1 MAVSKES
8 KENMIE
14 ITTEVNIRY
23 DKVSKKAGEKLKI
36 RESDL
41 EEFKKKGYIK
51 YINQDSIQD
60 STPPQNPPAN
70 GK

>member
-1 MAVSKES
+1 MAVSKE
-8 KENMIE
+8 NMVE
-14 ITTEVNIRY
+14 ITTKVNIRY
-23 DKVSKKAGEKLKI
+23 DKASKKAGEKLKI

-41 EEFKKKGYIK
+41 EEFKKKGYIR

-60 STPPQNPPAN
+60 STPPQNPPTD

>member
-1 MAVSKES
+1 MAATKETMVEVAL
-8 KENMIE
+8 KLNIKYDNE
-14 ITTEVNIRY
+14 I
-23 DKVSKKAGEKLKI
+23 KKAGEELKI

-51 YINQDSIQD
+51 YINQDSMQD
-60 STPPQNPPAN
+60 STPPQNPPAD

>member
-1 MAVSKES
+1 MAATKETMVEVTL
-8 KENMIE
+8 KLNVKYDNE
-14 ITTEVNIRY
+14 I
-23 DKVSKKAGEKLKI
+23 KKAGEKLKI

-70 GK
+70 SK

>member
-1 MAVSKES
+1 MAATKETMVEVTL
-8 KENMIE
+8 KLNVKYDNE
-14 ITTEVNIRY
+14 I
-23 DKVSKKAGEKLKI
+23 KKAGEKLEI

-41 EEFKKKGYIK
+41 EEFKKKGCIK

>member
-1 MAVSKES
+1 MAVSKE
-8 KENMIE
+8 NMVE
-14 ITTEVNIRY
+14 ITTKVNIRY
-23 DKVSKKAGEKLKI
+23 DKASKKAGEKLKI

-60 STPPQNPPAN
+60 STPPQNPPAD